1 MTRRAPSFTPHRRG
15 KPCNAAGGARTPLGP
30 MLCRLLLLLSAAL
43 VSAPLAA
50 LAPPP
55 SRTPSATLK
64 LATWNM
70 EWLLTPEGFNA
81 LKDHCTPAGD
91 LQRRRQR
98 SLPCDVAANLERSAT
113 DVAAMARYARQLDA
127 DVIALQEVDGANAAR
142 QIFPRHEFC
151 FTGGPAVQ
159 NTGFAIR
166 RGLPFRCGAD
176 LATLSL
182 GDTVR
187 RGATIVLYPGTR
199 RELHLLG
206 VHLKSGC
213 ARAQLDT
220 REHSCERLAR
230 QGPALHDWV
239 AGEAQAG
246 ARYAVLG
253 DFNRDLLAESGAL
266 SNHAPPGGL
275 WAQLQEAGSSLMFN
289 TAEGK
294 PFRNCHIG
302 QPHTGYIDYILL
314 GNALKSSLI
323 AGSFERLTYSASDAW
338 RLKLSDH
345 CPVAIKLSLD

>member
-1 MTRRAPSFTPHRRG
+1 
-15 KPCNAAGGARTPLGP
+15 
-30 MLCRLLLLLSAAL
+30 MLCRLLLLLSATL
-43 VSAPLAA
+43 VSAPPPA
-50 LAPPP
+50 LARPP
-55 SRTPSATLK
+55 SSAPGTTLK

-70 EWLLTPEGFNA
+70 EWLLTPAGFNA
-81 LKDHCTPAGD
+81 LKGHCTPAAD
-91 LQRRRQR
+91 PQRRRQR

-127 DVIALQEVDGANAAR
+127 DVIAVQEVDGAAAAR
-142 QIFPRHEFC
+142 QVFPGYEFC

-176 LATLSL
+176 LTALSL
-182 GDTVR
+182 GDSVR
-187 RGATIVLYPGTR
+187 RGATLVLYPGTQ

-230 QGPALHDWV
+230 QGPALYDWL
-239 AGEAQAG
+239 AGEAHAG
-246 ARYAVLG
+246 YRYAVLG

-275 WAQLQEAGSSLMFN
+275 WAQLQETGSDLVFN
-289 TAEGK
+289 TAQGQV
-294 PFRNCHIG
+294 FHNCHIG

-314 GNALKSSLI
+314 GNALKSQLI
-323 AGSFERLTYSASDAW
+323 AGSFERLTYSARDAW

>member
-1 MTRRAPSFTPHRRG
+1 MSRRKPSSSPSC
-15 KPCNAAGGARTPLGP
+15 P
-30 MLCRLLLLLSAAL
+30 CRLLLLLTATL
-43 VSAPLAA
+43 VYAPPATLARSPASAPG
-50 LAPPP
+50 
-55 SRTPSATLK
+55 TTLK

-70 EWLLTPEGFNA
+70 EWLLTPEGFNT

-91 LQRRRQR
+91 FTPHQQR
-98 SLPCDVAANLERSAT
+98 SIPCDVAASLERSAT
-113 DVAAMARYARQLDA
+113 DLAALARYARQLDA

-166 RGLPFRCGAD
+166 RGLPFRCAAD
-176 LATLSL
+176 LTALSL

-187 RGATIVLYPGTR
+187 RGATLVLYPGTR
-199 RELHLLG
+199 RALHLLA

-220 REHSCERLAR
+220 RERSCERLAR

-239 AGEAQAG
+239 AGAAQAG
-246 ARYAVLG
+246 DRYALLG

-266 SNHAPPGGL
+266 SNHAPSGAL
-275 WAQLQEAGSSLMFN
+275 WAQLQEAGTNLVFN
-289 TAEGK
+289 TAQGQ
-294 PFRNCHIG
+294 PFHNCHIG

-314 GNALKSSLI
+314 GTALKRSLI

-338 RLKLSDH
+338 RL
-345 CPVAIKLSLD
+345 

>member
-1 MTRRAPSFTPHRRG
+1 M
-15 KPCNAAGGARTPLGP
+15 GP
-30 MLCRLLLLLSAAL
+30 KIAITSAL
-43 VSAPLAA
+43 
-50 LAPPP
+50 
-55 SRTPSATLK
+55 RTPSAHHRFGTRADTITLCLLLAVLAMNALSAPAAELSPSPHSLK

-91 LQRRRQR
+91 TQRRQRR

-127 DVIALQEVDGANAAR
+127 DVIALQDVDGADAAR

-159 NTGFAIR
+159 NTGFATR

-176 LATLSL
+176 LAALSL

-206 VHLKSGC
+206 VHLISGC
-213 ARAQLDT
+213 ARVQLGT

-275 WAQLQEAGSSLMFN
+275 WAQLQEAGSSLVFN
-289 TAEGK
+289 TAEGR

-302 QPHTGYIDYILL
+302 QPHTLATSTTYCS
-314 GNALKSSLI
+314 AMHSRAACSPVPSS
-323 AGSFERLTYSASDAW
+323 G
-338 RLKLSDH
+338 
-345 CPVAIKLSLD
+345 